1 MRCVNRRTVA
11 RLAGILLL
19 AMGVTSAGC
28 SRPADPW
35 KAAKEGQKRVLVSFP
50 PLYCLTSAVA
60 GDDAFVLCFLNTE
73 DPHEYKFSSVDGIK
87 AKSADLLIHNG
98 LGLDDKFVERLVA
111 LTKVKTLNVG
121 DALPDEML
129 MDLGQGHDDGHQHHG
144 SHDPHIWLGPPQ
156 AMKIADAIAGELAKL
171 DPTHKEGYNKRAAK
185 LKDDLKKLQADG
197 QARFKEKKSRKVVT
211 LHDSMGY
218 FAKAFGLEV
227 AGTIQIEP
235 HQDADPG
242 RLALLEKLCRDQGVN
257 VITYEPQYKKNQPE
271 IIQKQLKNRGL
282 AIELAPFEP
291 IETAPLAKDSVNPD
305 PGYYMEK
312 MRANIDNLAKALP

>member
-11 RLAGILLL
+11 RLAAILLL
-19 AMGVTSAGC
+19 AMGVLSAGC

-35 KAAKEGQKRVLVSFP
+35 KAAKEGQKRILVTFP

-73 DPHEYKFSSVDGIK
+73 DPHSYKFEAVDAVK
-87 AKSADLLIHNG
+87 AKTADLLIYNG
-98 LGLDDKFVERLVA
+98 LGLDDKFVERLNA
-111 LTKVKTLNVG
+111 RTKVKTLNVG
-121 DALPDEML
+121 DALPDTML
-129 MDLGQGHDDGHQHHG
+129 LELGAAEDDGHHHHG

-156 AMKIADAIAGELAKL
+156 AMEIADAIAGELAKL

-185 LKDDLKKLQADG
+185 LKDDLKKLQAAG

-218 FAKAFGLEV
+218 FAKAFGLEI
-227 AGTIQIEP
+227 AGSIQIEP
-235 HQDADPG
+235 HHDPEAS
-242 RLALLEKLCRDQGVN
+242 RISQIEKLCRDKGVN
-257 VITYEPQYKKNQPE
+257 AVTYEPLENKAQPE
-271 IIQKQLKNRGL
+271 IIQKQLKNRGYPL
-282 AIELAPFEP
+282 ALAEFDP
-291 IETAPLAKDSVNPD
+291 IETAPLAKGSVNPD